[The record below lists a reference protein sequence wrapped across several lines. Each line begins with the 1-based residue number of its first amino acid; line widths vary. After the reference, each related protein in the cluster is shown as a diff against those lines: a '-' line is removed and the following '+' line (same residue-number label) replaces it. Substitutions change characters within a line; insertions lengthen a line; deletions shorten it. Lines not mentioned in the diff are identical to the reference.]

1 MGSIRGKILSFH
13 MLCLPG
19 SRVNSR
25 ISKQP
30 AHLGGGCHELM
41 GFVLFFLFIFFIFYV
56 PCFIS
61 PRTSFVIY
69 VTLAWSIPQLIRLP
83 TLFDF
88 NLAFTPS
95 WRILRF
101 YFPKVRQS
109 PQALPE
115 ALGMVVLSSSWKQR
129 LTLDCFALR
138 NSVHRRVNVAY
149 FLSLR

>member
-13 MLCLPG
+13 MLGLPG

-30 AHLGGGCHELM
+30 AHLGGCHELM
-41 GFVLFFLFIFFIFYV
+41 GFVLLYLFIFFIFSV
-56 PCFIS
+56 LNFIS

-69 VTLAWSIPQLIRLP
+69 VTLAWSIPQLISLP

-88 NLAFTPS
+88 NLALTPS

-101 YFPKVRQS
+101 YFPTVS
-109 PQALPE
+109 HPQALPE
-115 ALGMVVLSSSWKQR
+115 ASGRIVLSSTWKQR

-138 NSVHRRVNVAY
+138 SSVHRRVNVAY
-149 FLSLR
+149 FLSRR